1 MTNMPMTSFGKQEDP
16 SRLETAYDTMVS
28 PNTALVIK
36 EEHYMSKPTHSRKLS
51 YPEQSAF
58 SQIEYAELQSNFA
71 DEIMSKS
78 INRVKITFRDN

>member
-1 MTNMPMTSFGKQEDP
+1 MIIEEDANKIDLVNANEIKQKMTNMPMTSFGKQEDP

-36 EEHYMSKPTHSRKLS
+36 EEHYMPKPTHSRKLS

-58 SQIEYAELQSNFA
+58 S
-71 DEIMSKS
+71 
-78 INRVKITFRDN
+78 

>member
-1 MTNMPMTSFGKQEDP
+1 MIIEEDANKIDLVNANEIKKKMTNMPMTSFSKQEDP

-36 EEHYMSKPTHSRKLS
+36 EEHYMPKPTHSRKLS

-58 SQIEYAELQSNFA
+58 SQIEYAEL
-71 DEIMSKS
+71 
-78 INRVKITFRDN
+78 